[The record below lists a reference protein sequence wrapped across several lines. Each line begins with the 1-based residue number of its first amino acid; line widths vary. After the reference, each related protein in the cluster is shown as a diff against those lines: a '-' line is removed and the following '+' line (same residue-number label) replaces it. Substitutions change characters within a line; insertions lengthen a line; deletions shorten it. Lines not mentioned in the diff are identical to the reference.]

1 MTDKPTYE
9 ELAKRVINLEA
20 KQNRVLIPDWAKYV
34 VSLITILAT
43 IFIGIGKTTERIDNV
58 EENYASKIYV
68 NTADTEVAK
77 AISDVVSAS
86 EQLRIRVE
94 TNKENITEV
103 KATVEKNT
111 TKIDGNKDLIYSKV
125 K

>member
-68 NTADTEVAK
+68 NTADTEVAR
-77 AISDVVSAS
+77 ALDNVVAAS
-86 EQLRIRVE
+86 SELLLRTEV
-94 TNKENITEV
+94 NKEAIGELRGHI
-103 KATVEKNT
+103 EKNSS
-111 TKIDGNKDLIYSKV
+111 KIDGNKDLIYSKV
-125 K
+125 N